1 MLDEFYEK
9 RVVRSRMHLAVA
21 SRQRIANK
29 FELNRRTR
37 SATVMLQMRACMG
50 ATHRKSIVKEA
61 LDRLDGLMAINH
73 SRREAKQAIRAEQGA
88 TWSVSTGRIH
98 SFKTR
103 SSYQEHVVRFITWA
117 RETHHIISLEQL
129 DPRAGELATVYLQH
143 RLDEG
148 KSPYTLQAER
158 AALRLFFAD
167 RLLAASVDMPRRER
181 AKITRSRGPKKHDR
195 HFQPANWPQLVQFL
209 QATGLRRH
217 EVRALCCHD
226 IFTRDGKLL
235 VHVESGKGG
244 LRRDVPVLA
253 GCEDQVLAVSAG
265 RDPAEAAF
273 SKIPKHMDVHSY
285 RREYAQA
292 LYLSYAPGRSLPPP
306 TDRLKRSDYDVEAV
320 LRVSQALGHRRKD
333 VVLRHYLR

>member
-1 MLDEFYEK
+1 
-9 RVVRSRMHLAVA
+9 
-21 SRQRIANK
+21 
-29 FELNRRTR
+29 
-37 SATVMLQMRACMG
+37 MG
-50 ATHRKSIVKEA
+50 AAHRKSIVKEA
-61 LDRLDGLMAINH
+61 LDRLDEKMAIRQ
-73 SRREAKQAIRAEQGA
+73 SRREAKQARREEQGT
-88 TWSVSTGRIH
+88 TWSVSTGGIH

-103 SSYQEHVVRFITWA
+103 SSYQEHIVRFIKWA
-117 RETHHIISLEQL
+117 REIHHVISLEQL
-129 DPRAGELATVYLQH
+129 DPRAGELATVYLQQ
-143 RLDEG
+143 RLSEH
-148 KSPYTLQAER
+148 KSAYTLQSER

-167 RLLAASVDMPRRER
+167 RLLADAVNIPRRER

-217 EVRALCCHD
+217 EVRALHCRD

-244 LRRDVPVLA
+244 LQRDVPVLA

-265 RDPAEAAF
+265 RDPTEAAF

-306 TDRLKRSDYDVEAV
+306 TGRLKRSDYDVDAV
-320 LRVSQALGHRRKD
+320 LRVSWALGHRRKD